1 MKPNGRPAG
10 RLLSLLLVAG
20 LGACAS
26 LSSPPPTTEERVGER
41 ARTRWEALVAQDWE
55 KAYSFASPAYR
66 SAIDLNGFK
75 SRHSG
80 GAVVWQGVKGVSSE
94 CGDEICDVQ
103 VEVAFEPAVQKGFK
117 GLSTTV
123 NEKWLLEDGQ
133 WWIQLKP

>member
-1 MKPNGRPAG
+1 MKSNGRPVG
-10 RLLSLLLVAG
+10 RLLPLLAIG

-26 LSSPPPTTEERVGER
+26 LSGPPKTAEEAVNER
-41 ARTRWEALVAQDWE
+41 ARARWEALVAQDWE

-75 SRHSG
+75 LRHSG
-80 GAVVWQGVKGVSSE
+80 GAVVWQGVGSVDSK
-94 CGDEICDVQ
+94 CGGEVCE
-103 VEVAFEPAVQKGFK
+103 VEVDVAFEPVVQKGFK

-123 NEKWLLEDGQ
+123 NEKWLLENGQ